1 MTDCFTEMYPSIH
14 VCVLS
19 WLSIL
24 LSRILLTFYKQMLHL
39 SCELWQPGCFRYK
52 CQPEMIYVFNA
63 LSGSATN
70 WQLEAVILYLR
81 HIKKLQSTE
90 QLFSY

>member
-1 MTDCFTEMYPSIH
+1 
-14 VCVLS
+14 
-19 WLSIL
+19 
-24 LSRILLTFYKQMLHL
+24 
-39 SCELWQPGCFRYK
+39 
-52 CQPEMIYVFNA
+52 MIYVFNA